1 MFSRR
6 EEANMIKPSW
16 FKDGKVIVSNALT
29 CGINKDGLEQFVVD
43 VKTGKRSE
51 EIDDKLQKDVQYI
64 REGKRSGSV
73 SEISIK
79 ELATSQVYVPQ
90 YFDKSSIEEIKN
102 AFKNKKEYELRT
114 LGELAK
120 EGLITLM
127 GGHGSPSSD
136 QRVGNVPYIKVSDLR
151 AGQVNINPS
160 NLIPLEL
167 ARSFWP
173 KGVSN
178 LRRYDLVSPERASK
192 NIGEFCVLMPGQ
204 ENVVFTKEVIILRAA
219 SSEFDQFYL
228 MWAMSL
234 QHVRS
239 QWNRII
245 LMQTN
250 REDVGDRF
258 NEILIPIPKSKA
270 IANRVSK
277 PFRDYYLGL
286 EKLRNDFSISL
297 RNSGFKHHLIFE
309 S

>member
-1 MFSRR
+1 M
-6 EEANMIKPSW
+6 NVTKPSW

-51 EIDDKLQKDVQYI
+51 EIDDKLSKDVQYI
-64 REGKRSGSV
+64 REGKRLGTV
-73 SEISIK
+73 SEVSVK
-79 ELATSQVYVPQ
+79 ELVESQVYVPQ
-90 YFDKSSIEEIKN
+90 YFDKSSVDNIKIF
-102 AFKNKKEYELRT
+102 FKNSPEHDLCS
-114 LGELAK
+114 LGELASQ
-120 EGLITLM
+120 GLITLM

-160 NLIPLEL
+160 NLIPLDL

-204 ENVVFTKEVIILRAA
+204 ENVVFTKEVIIIRAA
-219 SSEFDQFYL
+219 SNDFDQFYL

-234 QHVRS
+234 QQVRA

-250 REDVGDRF
+250 REDVGNRF
-258 NEILIPIPKSKA
+258 NEILIPIPKNKA
-270 IANRVSK
+270 VADKLSQ

-286 EKLRNDFSISL
+286 EKLRSDFAGSL
-297 RNSGFKHHLIFE
+297 KNSGFKHHLLFE